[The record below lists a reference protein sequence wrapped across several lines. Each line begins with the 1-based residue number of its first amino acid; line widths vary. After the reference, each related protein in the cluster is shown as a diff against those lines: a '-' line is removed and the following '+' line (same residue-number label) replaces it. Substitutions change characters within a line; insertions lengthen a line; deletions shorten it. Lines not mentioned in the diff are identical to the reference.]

1 MVMNKKQL
9 APGIF
14 VYSDVLD
21 NHETLVQDIE
31 EGAVSAKIDW
41 IQAQIKQGEESKID
55 TDYRDTSSISVNYND
70 SIISNFSN
78 FQETFYS
85 SISNIFLS
93 GFSLAESDYKAEH
106 GLATTWHDSYTILK
120 YGKGQ
125 KFVNHIDD
133 HKDYHRRV
141 SLVYYINDDY
151 TGGEIVFPRF
161 GITYKPAKDELLIF
175 PSTYVYNHSVLPV
188 IEGTRY
194 AVVSWLR

>member
-1 MVMNKKQL
+1 MNKKQL

-31 EGAVSAKIDW
+31 EGAVSARVDW
-41 IQAQIKQGEESKID
+41 IQAQIKQGKESKVD
-55 TDYRDTSSISVNYND
+55 TDYRDTSSISVNYNG
-70 SIISNFSN
+70 SIINNFSN

-85 SISNIFLS
+85 SLSNIFFA
-93 GFSLAESDYKAEH
+93 GFALAESDYKAEH
-106 GLATTWHDSYTILK
+106 GLETTWHDSYTILK
-120 YGKGQ
+120 YGQGQ

-133 HKDYHRRV
+133 HKDYHRRM

-151 TGGEIVFPRF
+151 TGGEIVFSRF

>member
-1 MVMNKKQL
+1 MNKKQL

-21 NHETLVQDIE
+21 NHVTLVSDIE
-31 EGAVSAKIDW
+31 EGAVSARIDW
-41 IQAQIKQGEESKID
+41 MQATIKQGEESRID
-55 TDYRDTSSISVNYND
+55 TDYRDTSSISISYNN
-70 SIISNFSN
+70 SIVSNFSN
-78 FQETFYS
+78 LKEAFNS
-85 SISNIFLS
+85 SLSNIFFS
-93 GFSLAESDYKAEH
+93 GFRLAESDYKLEH
-106 GLATTWHDSYTILK
+106 GLETTWHDSYTILK

-133 HKDYHRRV
+133 HKDYHRRM

-194 AVVSWLR
+194 AVVSWLK

>member
-1 MVMNKKQL
+1 MNKKQL

-21 NHETLVQDIE
+21 NHSTLVSDIE

-41 IQAQIKQGEESKID
+41 IQAKIKQGEESKID
-55 TDYRDTSSISVNYND
+55 TDYRDTSSISISYND
-70 SIISNFSN
+70 SIVNNFSN
-78 FQETFYS
+78 LKEAFNS
-85 SISNIFLS
+85 SLSNIFFY
-93 GFSLAESDYKAEH
+93 GFRLAESDYKLEH
-106 GLATTWHDSYTILK
+106 GIETTWHDSYTILK

-133 HKDYHRRV
+133 HKDYHRRM

-175 PSTYVYNHSVLPV
+175 PSTYVYNHSVIPV
-188 IEGTRY
+188 VEGTRY
-194 AVVSWLR
+194 AVVSWLK

>member
-1 MVMNKKQL
+1 MNKKQL

-14 VYSDVLD
+14 VYSNVLD

-31 EGAVSAKIDW
+31 EGAVSARIDW
-41 IQAQIKQGEESKID
+41 IQAQIKQGKESRID
-55 TDYRDTSSISVNYND
+55 TDYRDTSSISVNYNG
-70 SIISNFSN
+70 SIVNNFSN

-85 SISNIFLS
+85 SLSNIFFA
-93 GFSLAESDYKAEH
+93 GFALAESDYKAEH
-106 GLATTWHDSYTILK
+106 GLETTWHDSYTILK
-120 YGKGQ
+120 YGQGQ

-133 HKDYHRRV
+133 HKDYHRRM